1 MSHCRTRFIPNALLC
16 GSGGVGTPAHF
27 GCELLRLRGNAYVPG
42 FGSESWWGAFAPAG
56 TPAPLVRRLGVVI
69 AGIVPEPQSRERFA
83 ALGIEPLGLSPAEL
97 AAWVRSELATYGKIV
112 KDVGIA
118 GQ

>member
-1 MSHCRTRFIPNALLC
+1 
-16 GSGGVGTPAHF
+16 
-27 GCELLRLRGNAYVPG
+27 
-42 FGSESWWGAFAPAG
+42 
-56 TPAPLVRRLGVVI
+56 VI